1 MGAEYSSLADVPVLN
16 AMPTEQQ
23 SLSMLVAVCVL
34 GSPVCA
40 ADQVGGGLPLAPAS
54 ELANRVY
61 VNAGLGAAFMSAIS
75 IQDSL
80 VTTAALGTS
89 GVDFDTD
96 PGVAGDLILGLRVN
110 ESMSVEVE
118 VGMSSL
124 GFGGASGTLS
134 YRPPAAPLAAFE
146 GTLSGGSGNFLQVPV
161 LVNASYHL
169 PLIRR
174 APATEDLGLGLALGG
189 GFGVVNTAASI
200 SDIRVRNAV
209 VPDLTMALNGD
220 GWSFAAQFK
229 AALEVQISSS
239 VSLALT
245 YKLMVMSDAD
255 LGTADFSTDLGVSS
269 DFETGS
275 MLGQALLATFEF
287 RF

>member
-40 ADQVGGGLPLAPAS
+40 ADQVGGGLPLATAS

-134 YRPPAAPLAAFE
+134 YRPPAAPLTAFE

-255 LGTADFSTDLGVSS
+255 LGTADFSTDLGVAS